1 MRHLAEQ
8 LSRFASV
15 IRRVIGAPDYERYLT
30 HVRLA
35 HPGKT
40 PLTREQF
47 VNDAMARRYGKNA
60 SRCC

>member
-1 MRHLAEQ
+1 MPRLAEN

-15 IRRVIGAPDYERYLT
+15 LRRVIGAPDYERYLA
-30 HVRLA
+30 HLLLA
-35 HPGKT
+35 HPGTK